1 VYDVQ
6 YMREDTI
13 LSLESTA
20 RYRPENPYR
29 QAGSGAGG
37 KLRHPIWQKPSF
49 GPRIGTN
56 QSNQPDKSLAVG
68 TQLFSKIEWQSQHR
82 SHDRS
87 TLQEQSAAPALCS
100 VFALSESPVDRMEPS
115 PLDITPGAR
124 HPVDC
129 RRSEMRIVLQTK
141 TLSGNTAIRRQ
152 NMCIYIG

>member
-1 VYDVQ
+1 MALTDFNCNCNCNFVTNYDVQ

-13 LSLESTA
+13 VSLETTA

-49 GPRIGTN
+49 GPRIADWH
-56 QSNQPDKSLAVG
+56 QSKQPDKSLAVG
-68 TQLFSKIEWQSQHR
+68 TQLFSKIEWQFQHR

-100 VFALSESPVDRMEPS
+100 VFCVCTE
-115 PLDITPGAR
+115 
-124 HPVDC
+124 
-129 RRSEMRIVLQTK
+129 RIA
-141 TLSGNTAIRRQ
+141 GR
-152 NMCIYIG
+152 